1 MKEATGELNSS
12 VLVFMAVAL
21 LAAFFFSVIWPNIR
35 SGFLKDESCANAICD
50 PGFNNN
56 LSANCY
62 APGDTSHIFEC
73 PYRG

>member
-21 LAAFFFSVIWPNIR
+21 LAAFFFSVIWPNIK

-56 LSANCY
+56 LYANCY
-62 APGDTSHIFEC
+62 APGNTSHIFEC